1 MTAAGLSGRGMERRK
16 EGRATN
22 FSGFQHRGDG
32 KGSRFCYKRK
42 NNEPHERGRRGNG
55 FPPFGLFPDVG
66 LGVEFHVQFTSL
78 LFPPFLLSSF
88 PWAAMMTPSTP
99 KREMMPFTRS
109 SRTSYHMQYNLP
121 AYIISPLHC
130 FLSLFGR
137 PKSIHA
143 RLTGA
148 RRGSLAAK
156 KGRNPRNVIEREKLQ
171 LGRKHPVFSSSQEIL
186 GHSFVSLSSQRW
198 RSPGSHFE
206 PD

>member
-121 AYIISPLHC
+121 IYIISPLL
-130 FLSLFGR
+130 LSLFGR
-137 PKSIHA
+137 PVGKHGVFCPNDTRGPRGIYKIWDKHIFICMHQIHS
-143 RLTGA
+143 T
-148 RRGSLAAK
+148 K
-156 KGRNPRNVIEREKLQ
+156 KQKKKYELQ
-171 LGRKHPVFSSSQEIL
+171 LLH
-186 GHSFVSLSSQRW
+186 
-198 RSPGSHFE
+198 
-206 PD
+206 